1 MKADEGYFFG
11 LGFFET
17 IAVEK
22 GTPIFLKEHLER
34 LKASCDFLGISFSY
48 DEKEV
53 KEILQEKGC
62 PSRGVLKIV
71 VSAEN
76 TLFFTRENHYEP
88 ADYEKGFS
96 LAYSRVRRNETSP
109 LTYHKSLNYGDCILE
124 KRAVAG
130 TEIQE
135 RIFLNTQGAISEG
148 CTTNLFFTKGDEL
161 ITPEESSGLLPGIVR
176 AWIIGEAGRRGEPIQ
191 IRRIFPEETETFDG
205 CFVTNSLLGI
215 MPVRRLE
222 NRSFSEN
229 RLVRCWMER
238 YQEVIKSLTAA

>member
-22 GTPIFLKEHLER
+22 GVPVFLGEHIRR
-34 LKASCDFLGISFSY
+34 LKASCDFLGLSFPY

-53 KEILQEKGC
+53 EAILQTKDC
-62 PSRGVLKIV
+62 PERGVLKIV

-88 ADYEKGFS
+88 EDYEKGFS
-96 LAYSRVRRNETSP
+96 LAYSNVRRNETSP
-109 LTYHKSLNYGDCILE
+109 FTYHKSLNYGDCILE
-124 KRAVAG
+124 KRSVAG
-130 TEIQE
+130 TDIQE
-135 RIFLNTQGAISEG
+135 KIFLNTKGEIAEG
-148 CTTNLFFTKGDEL
+148 CTTNLFFTKGNTL
-161 ITPEESSGLLPGIVR
+161 ITPETDCGLLPGIVR
-176 AWIIGEAGRRGEPIQ
+176 GWVIQEAKRRGEEIQ
-191 IRRIFPEETETFDG
+191 LRRIIPEEAEEFDG

-222 NRSFSEN
+222 KLSFSEN
-229 RLVRCWMER
+229 ELVRCWMKR
-238 YQEVIKSLTAA
+238 YGQVIKSL